1 VTLEDKIIT
10 AVNTYLESFEKKDL
24 DAIINLYS
32 DDCWIEDPVGTD
44 KKIGKDALREFY
56 QVGIDMGA
64 KGSLESEV
72 RIAGNEAA
80 FAFRIELDT
89 GEGVMTIR
97 PIDVMTFNDEGKITS
112 MRAFFGPSNQSME

>member
-1 VTLEDKIIT
+1 MTLEDKIIT